1 MQRYPL
7 LSFLFNIIMEVI
19 PHIRQDKEIQSINIG
34 KEEIK
39 PCLFLDHMIV
49 LIENLKKIDRKI
61 PGTT

>member
-19 PHIRQDKEIQSINIG
+19 PNIRQDKEIQSINIG

-39 PCLFLDHMIV
+39 SCLFLDHMIV